1 MKKLWKK
8 ETQEREMTGEELR
21 RTAITSDQLHER
33 LMLNPEFRK
42 IWEAGRPAF
51 ALKCAL
57 IDARLAGELTQAEI
71 AERAGTTQSAIA
83 RFESGRTNPTLAF
96 MQRLAEALDSKLEVR
111 LVKNS

>member
-1 MKKLWKK
+1 MKKRAEIS
-8 ETQEREMTGEELR
+8 ETREELIKGS
-21 RTAITSDQLHER
+21 ITFDELLAQEL
-33 LMLNPEFRK
+33 LDPEFRK
-42 IWEAGRPAF
+42 GWEARRPTRELKS
-51 ALKCAL
+51 ALVA
-57 IDARLAGELTQAEI
+57 ARIKGELTQAEI